1 MFNKFKSGKPQSD
14 IQQQDE
20 LIEIAEQQPD
30 TGSKVLPSKIIH
42 NAQKPSIISEGASFE
57 GTLVFDGALHLDGKF
72 KGNIKV
78 DKITVGKNGLLEGK
92 FEANT
97 IVAFGEIKGEISC
110 RDLTL
115 NAGSNVDGTIEYAT
129 IKIHQGSSLS
139 GQIQRKKI

>member
-14 IQQQDE
+14 QVYDE
-20 LIEIAEQQPD
+20 LVEVGEEQVE
-30 TGSKVLPSKIIH
+30 TGSKVLPSKIVH

-57 GTLVFDGALHLDGKF
+57 GSLMFDGALHLDGKF
-72 KGNIKV
+72 KGTIKV
-78 DKITVGKNGLLEGK
+78 DKITIGKNGSLEGK

-97 IVAFGEIKGEISC
+97 IIAFGDIKGEIKC

-115 NAGSNVDGTIEYAT
+115 NAGSNVDGTIEYAN

-139 GQIQRKKI
+139 GQIHHKK

>member
-14 IQQQDE
+14 QVYDE
-20 LIEIAEQQPD
+20 LVEVGEEQVE
-30 TGSKVLPSKIIH
+30 TGSKVLPSKIVH

-57 GTLVFDGALHLDGKF
+57 GSLVFDGALHLDGKF
-72 KGNIKV
+72 KGTIKV
-78 DKITVGKNGLLEGK
+78 DKITIGKNGSLEGK

-97 IVAFGEIKGEISC
+97 IIAFGDIKGEIKC

-115 NAGSNVDGTIEYAT
+115 NAGSNVDGTIEYAN

-139 GQIQRKKI
+139 GQIHHKK